1 MRKAVTKARLKDL
14 WERLTA
20 GDEPRLDF
28 ADDDT
33 KGSSPAAIRLRHL
46 AIAFFAALA
55 LGASSLLD
63 PLDQLIWTVQ
73 MRMVDKE
80 PSGDIVFVGLGRE
93 TAALNTPEARR
104 NLAHVLDRLQEAGPK
119 RVVLD
124 VPVQGRSTA
133 EADLALRDAIARHG
147 DKILLVQRQV
157 DDLNGGS
164 RFEITDPYIA
174 GSATQ
179 VPNRRWVNY
188 LGYAWQAY
196 ARLDVEGISQDALAT
211 VLADAQASNP
221 KFLIDYRYNT
231 RSITTVSS
239 HDYLREDG
247 VPDFRG
253 KSVVIGNLGYQLST
267 SVDIPGRYRVPTSFI
282 TILAAETLK
291 GGVPKSI
298 FFWLLPVALLAV
310 LFATTRI
317 ISGKRRAL
325 LYCGTVLFFGGALYL
340 TIAWNMRAAFSAGAL
355 MLLIYAGLRGWWR
368 VRRKG
373 ATVDQVTGLET
384 FGALERTMTH
394 GEATKHG
401 VIVARIPNFDDVL
414 ATLPEELHP
423 AYLKTLSNRL
433 RVADESRSLYYGGNG
448 YFAWLI
454 PAMGRQQLTDHLTGI
469 RQLCYEPVEIGQL
482 LIDIKVTF
490 GVNASA
496 DQSLARKIASAR
508 KAASRSNEADEPI
521 VFVTYA
527 EEEQRL
533 WNLSIQ
539 HKIDRAIDA
548 GHIYPVFQPQFCA
561 QSGRITGVEALVRWN
576 DPARGAIATDW
587 FIDQCE
593 QAGRMDR
600 LTRLMLTESM
610 RLLLANDATGGL
622 RLSVN
627 ISAISLQDERLA
639 PLVQDAIRA
648 TGFDPTRLTLE
659 ITETWRIANPERAAA
674 VMAKIGESGVA
685 WALDDFGVKT
695 ATFDALMMYPVSE
708 LKIDRSLTSKVL
720 DQHRGCR
727 IVRSICQLGVDMNVT
742 VVAEGV
748 ELEGE
753 FAALQSF
760 GCSAVQGFA
769 LAPPLAIDDL
779 RTLLAAEVLAQE
791 G

>member
-1 MRKAVTKARLKDL
+1 MRKATTKARLKDL

-28 ADDDT
+28 TDDSK
-33 KGSSPAAIRLRHL
+33 KGSSPAATRLRHL
-46 AIAFFAALA
+46 AIAFVAALA

-73 MRMVDKE
+73 MQMVEKQ
-80 PSGDIVFVGLGRE
+80 PSGDIVFVGLDRE

-104 NLAHVLDRLQEAGPK
+104 KLAHLLDRLQEAGPK

-157 DDLNGGS
+157 DGLDGGS
-164 RFEITDPYIA
+164 KFETTDPYIA
-174 GSATQ
+174 GRAVQ

-188 LGYAWQAY
+188 LGYAWLAH
-196 ARLDVEGISQDALAT
+196 ARLDVAGSTKNALAV
-211 VLADAQASNP
+211 VLADRQARKP
-221 KFLIDYRYNT
+221 EFLIDYRYDT
-231 RSITTVSS
+231 RGIPTVSS
-239 HDYLREDG
+239 YDYLHEG
-247 VPDFRG
+247 PKPDFTG

-267 SVDIPGRYRVPTSFI
+267 SVSIPGRYRVPTSFV

-291 GGVPKSI
+291 GGIPIKVS
-298 FFWLLPVALLAV
+298 FWVFPLVMLGLLFWPTRKGLVRLRGPIYFGVIV
-310 LFATTRI
+310 LFVCAI
-317 ISGKRRAL
+317 
-325 LYCGTVLFFGGALYL
+325 YL
-340 TIAWNMRAAFSAGAL
+340 TVAWNFRAAFSAGVL

-368 VRRKG
+368 VRRKS
-373 ATVDQVTGLET
+373 AMVDRVTGLET

-394 GEATKHG
+394 DEAAKHG

-433 RVADESRSLYYGGNG
+433 RVADESRSLFYGGNG

-576 DPARGAIATDW
+576 DPVRGAIATDW

-600 LTRLMLTESM
+600 LTRVMLSQSM
-610 RLLLANDATGGL
+610 RLLLENDATGGL

-648 TGFDPTRLTLE
+648 TGFDPARLTLE

-727 IVRSICQLGVDMNVT
+727 IVRSICQLGVDMSVT

-748 ELEGE
+748 ELEAE